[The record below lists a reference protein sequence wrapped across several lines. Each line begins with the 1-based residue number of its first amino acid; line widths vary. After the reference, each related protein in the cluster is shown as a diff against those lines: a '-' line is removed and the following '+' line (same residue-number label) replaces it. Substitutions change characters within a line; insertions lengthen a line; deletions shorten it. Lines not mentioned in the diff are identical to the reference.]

1 VRARA
6 KIGLQNL
13 VYNLR
18 EVGNPG
24 ADGHRIKVKALY
36 SFDRSSG
43 RRKSGEKRRSNC
55 KQHPTLC
62 PHAAKSTIVRGVL
75 KKKLAQLG
83 AYPHP
88 MTPDEVTRFAVG
100 QQRTW
105 KPIVEKVAKR

>member
-1 VRARA
+1 LTEAA
-6 KIGLQNL
+6 AAEK
-13 VYNLR
+13 
-18 EVGNPG
+18 
-24 ADGHRIKVKALY
+24 AVKNGDQIAN
-36 SFDRSSG
+36 STR
-43 RRKSGEKRRSNC
+43 
-55 KQHPTLC
+55 